1 MKSLMLLLLRAYKL
15 GISPLLGQHCRF
27 YPSCSEYAQQAIAA
41 HGALR
46 GGLLAGKRLCKCH
59 PWHAGGVDPVP
70 DVQPERHA
78 SSCEHAP
85 ARPAQIRV
93 SEHKL

>member
-1 MKSLMLLLLRAYKL
+1 MKSLLLLLLRAYKL

>member
-1 MKSLMLLLLRAYKL
+1 MKSLLLLLLRAYKL

-27 YPSCSEYAQQAIAA
+27 YPSCSEYAQQAIVA

-78 SSCEHAP
+78 SCCEHAP